1 MILEY
6 AAKYPDI
13 VVPVLREK
21 NIGAVANLVGLLK
34 MAKGRYIAGCEG
46 DDFWTDNKKLELQFR
61 FLERRKDHI
70 ACSHDIEIVNEDG
83 TSADKQKINWISP
96 NRHYRLKDYKGIML
110 PGHPVALVFRNIFK
124 TQEDPNRLLDFHTSI
139 ADRTLAVMLAVRGK
153 IYRAD
158 RKMAAYRLHSSNKT
172 NMTNSIYNNLRSYL
186 IDYELNEK
194 IEEYIYT
201 KLHKRISFAGF
212 RWKLF
217 IKLGIKTILR
227 FNVNTFK
234 IYRKL
239 FKMHIKWLL
248 NK

>member
-1 MILEY
+1 
-6 AAKYPDI
+6 
-13 VVPVLREK
+13 
-21 NIGAVANLVGLLK
+21 
-34 MAKGRYIAGCEG
+34 
-46 DDFWTDNKKLELQFR
+46 
-61 FLERRKDHI
+61 
-70 ACSHDIEIVNEDG
+70 
-83 TSADKQKINWISP
+83 
-96 NRHYRLKDYKGIML
+96 
-110 PGHPVALVFRNIFK
+110 
-124 TQEDPNRLLDFHTSI
+124 
-139 ADRTLAVMLAVRGK
+139 
-153 IYRAD
+153 
-158 RKMAAYRLHSSNKT
+158 MAAYRLHSSNKT